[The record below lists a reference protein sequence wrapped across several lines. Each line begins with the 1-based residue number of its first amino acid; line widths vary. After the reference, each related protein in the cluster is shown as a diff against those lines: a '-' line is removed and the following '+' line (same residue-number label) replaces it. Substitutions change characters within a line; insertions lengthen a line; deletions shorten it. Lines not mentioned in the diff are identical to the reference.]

1 MMLNMPY
8 PSHLSASA
16 ILSTSRALL
25 EQSGPDG
32 LAMRALARE
41 LGVSA
46 PSLYF
51 HVESR
56 QDLLHQ
62 LIKLG
67 LEELGGALRP
77 AAAAPGSPRQR
88 ATALADAYTGFARAN
103 PQLFTLIF
111 GPCGDELV
119 DASAGDAASA
129 PVLKFAASL
138 VGPERALFL
147 AQALWSLVH
156 GYTVLSLARQFRQNP
171 DPEAG
176 FAYALDLLLAGA
188 TIAASPVPA

>member
-1 MMLNMPY
+1 MPY
-8 PSHLSASA
+8 PSQVNPNA
-16 ILSTSRALL
+16 ILVTSRELL
-25 EQSGPDG
+25 EAHGQDG
-32 LAMRALARE
+32 LTMRALARG

-67 LEELGGALRP
+67 LEELGTALRL
-77 AAAAPGSPRQR
+77 AAAVPGSPQQR
-88 ATALADAYTGFARAN
+88 ATGLADAYTGFARAN

-111 GPCGDELV
+111 GPCADDLV
-119 DASAGDAASA
+119 DASAGDAASV
-129 PVLKFAASL
+129 PVLEFAASL
-138 VGPERALFL
+138 VDPERALFL

-156 GYTVLSLARQFRQNP
+156 GYAVLSLARQFRQNP

-176 FAYALDLLLAGA
+176 FAYALDLLLTGA
-188 TIAASPVPA
+188 TVAASPVPA